1 MSTSLFFTMLHLSP
15 YRRYIPPGILAL
27 ALLAVYLATLAPGLT
42 WANTGADGGDLITAA
57 YTGGVPHPTGYP
69 VYMLLAR
76 LFQLLPVG
84 SLALRTN
91 LMSALA
97 TVSAAVLVYALVV
110 RYLAPDDP
118 IRSWPA
124 GLASGFAFGLAPLV
138 WSQAVITEVYAL
150 QSLFVVLVLYLS
162 TGVRLPGKDIDRL
175 RGLTLGL
182 AMGNH
187 LTTVLLI
194 PAVIPANVIHRP
206 TPMSSSYW
214 TFDWKS
220 LLRQIAYLTLGLLIY
235 LILPLR
241 AASNPV
247 LNWGNPVTFDRF
259 WWLVSGGLY
268 QGTLLFEPGG
278 TWGHIQ
284 LLVSVFLQQFGF
296 IGLAVAVIGLVFFF
310 QPSRL
315 YFLTLY
321 LMVTSSIFSIVYDSF
336 DSYVY
341 LTPALISF
349 SIWMGL
355 GIDGLMKAVHRRAPT
370 LAWGLPLLLA
380 LSLLSLLPGRWTQ
393 ADASQ
398 DLRAEDFGQEVL
410 AAAPANAVMFAK
422 GDQAVFTLWYFH
434 FALHRRPDLVVIAT
448 DLLHFDWY
456 QETLRSTYP
465 SLVLPGPFPFPE
477 TVMDSN
483 PLIPACSVEY
493 DEEIIMD
500 CRPSAERH

>member
-1 MSTSLFFTMLHLSP
+1 
-15 YRRYIPPGILAL
+15 LAL
-27 ALLAVYLATLAPGLT
+27 SLLTAYLATMAPGLT

-76 LFQLLPVG
+76 FFQLLPVG

-97 TVSAAVLVYALVV
+97 TVSAAVLVYTLVV
-110 RYLAPDDP
+110 RYLAPADP
-118 IRSWPA
+118 QRSWPS

-162 TGVRLPGKDIDRL
+162 TGVMPPGKNIDRL

-194 PAVIPANVIHRP
+194 PAAIVANVVAQRDP
-206 TPMSSSYW
+206 VSPRW

-247 LNWGNPVTFDRF
+247 LNWGNPITFDRF
-259 WWLVSGGLY
+259 WWLISGGLY
-268 QGTLLFEPGG
+268 QGTFLFEPGG

-296 IGLAVAVIGLVFFF
+296 IGLAAAVIGLAFFF

-321 LMVTSSIFSIVYDSF
+321 LMVTSSVFSIVYDSF

-341 LTPALISF
+341 LIPALISF

-355 GIDGLMKAVHRRAPT
+355 GIDGLMKAAHHRAPR

-380 LSLLSLLPGRWTQ
+380 LYLLSLLPGHWTQ

-398 DLRAEDFGQEVL
+398 DLRAENFGQEVL
-410 AAAPANAVMFAK
+410 AAAPANAVVFAK

-434 FALHRRPDLVVIAT
+434 FALHRRPDLMIIAT

-477 TVMDSN
+477 TVMYAN
-483 PLIPACSVEY
+483 PLAPACSVGY
-493 DEEIIMD
+493 DEETIME
-500 CRPSAERH
+500 CQPPAESH